1 MKIIKQTKLELNV
14 EIEKKIIIKGSTKKN
29 RNKKKLRIKLKII
42 KQNKLVK
49 AWVLKKL
56 SLSIRPFYKSSVG
69 ISSIILMVCVA
80 ECLKRSIW
88 KFEFFFQEYFVMFF
102 IVLMCLYQK

>member
-1 MKIIKQTKLELNV
+1 V
-14 EIEKKIIIKGSTKKN
+14 E
-29 RNKKKLRIKLKII
+29 
-42 KQNKLVK
+42 

-80 ECLKRSIW
+80 ECLKRFISTQT
-88 KFEFFFQEYFVMFF
+88 EFVKAKGGSLLDMTE
-102 IVLMCLYQK
+102 

>member
-1 MKIIKQTKLELNV
+1 V
-14 EIEKKIIIKGSTKKN
+14 E
-29 RNKKKLRIKLKII
+29 
-42 KQNKLVK
+42 

-69 ISSIILMVCVA
+69 ISSIILMVFVA

-88 KFEFFFQEYFVMFF
+88 KFELFF
-102 IVLMCLYQK
+102 

>member
-1 MKIIKQTKLELNV
+1 MLKLK
-14 EIEKKIIIKGSTKKN
+14 KKIIIKGSTKKI
-29 RNKKKLRIKLKII
+29 RNKKNDDQIKNNK
-42 KQNKLVK
+42 KNKLVE

-69 ISSIILMVCVA
+69 ISSIILMVFVA

-88 KFEFFFQEYFVMFF
+88 KFELFF
-102 IVLMCLYQK
+102 